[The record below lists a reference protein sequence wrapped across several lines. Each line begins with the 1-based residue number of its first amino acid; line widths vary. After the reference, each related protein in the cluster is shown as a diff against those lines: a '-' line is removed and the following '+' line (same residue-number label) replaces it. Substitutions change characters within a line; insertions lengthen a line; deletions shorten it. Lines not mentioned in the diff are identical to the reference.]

1 MRGVE
6 QMYIPKDD
14 PEVDNLYTKGQ
25 LKALKEQ
32 ELRKATEEVHKAL
45 KHWVDFF
52 EKSAKYTRIGTVK
65 REKGW
70 QTNGPAPTLCARAE
84 EGRPKS
90 RQRPT
95 KET

>member
-6 QMYIPKDD
+6 QMYIPMDD

-25 LKALKEQ
+25 LKALREQ
-32 ELRKATEEVHKAL
+32 ELRKAKEEVYKAL

-52 EKSAKYTRIGTVK
+52 ENSGKYTKIGKVK

-70 QTNGPAPTLCARAE
+70 ETMGPAPTLCARAE

-90 RQRPT
+90 RQPPPV
-95 KET
+95 EP